1 MWLLIKNLVFTVAA
15 PGTTGVLLP
24 WLIVR
29 GGARPESWGA
39 MRIVAIV
46 IAVVG
51 AMIYARCV
59 WDFARRGRGT
69 PAPIDAPRVLV
80 VQGLYRYVRNPMYLG
95 VLLVIVAQALFFRS
109 GALAA
114 YAAVWLLVVHL
125 FTVLYEEPT
134 LLRLFG
140 ESYERYRRAVR
151 RWLPGRPYGG
161 A

>member
-1 MWLLIKNLVFTVAA
+1 MWLLLKNLAFTVVA
-15 PGTTGVLLP
+15 PGITGVLLP
-24 WLIVR
+24 WLIAR
-29 GGARPESWGA
+29 GGDRPDRWGA
-39 MRIVAIV
+39 VETAALAVALI
-46 IAVVG
+46 G

-59 WDFARRGRGT
+59 WDFAHRGRAT

-95 VLLVIVAQALFFRS
+95 VLLVIIAQALYFRS

-114 YAAVWLLVVHL
+114 YAAGWLLVVHL

-140 ESYERYRRAVR
+140 GSYEGYRRAVR

-161 A
+161 V